1 MNTSLFVVNMY
12 PKTNNALNMPK
23 SNTCLQEVSVYVE
36 LHHICVVSNSL
47 HFEWKKAK
55 GFTSL
60 SPHFS

>member
-12 PKTNNALNMPK
+12 PKTNNSQNILK
-23 SNTCLQEVSVYVE
+23 SNICLQEVSVYVE

-47 HFEWKKAK
+47 HFAWQKAK

>member
-12 PKTNNALNMPK
+12 SKTNNSETMLK

-36 LHHICVVSNSL
+36 LHHIRIVSNCL
-47 HFEWKKAK
+47 QKAK

-60 SPHFS
+60 SPHFSYW